1 MTEKFKLISEFVKD
15 MSSETPDVETFLFVK
30 DNIKK
35 YHLDIEINTK
45 PLKNKIIE
53 INTTL
58 KFSDKDPVEK
68 KAHFEI
74 KYASIVKLDNNI
86 EDKQEMQKI
95 VLCDVQKKIYPNLEK
110 AFLNML
116 SNSGYKDIS
125 FQKKIDFDQLYNERF
140 N

>member
-1 MTEKFKLISEFVKD
+1 MTEKFKLISEYVKD
-15 MSSETPDVETFLFVK
+15 MSSETPNVETYLFVK

-74 KYASIVKLDNNI
+74 KYCSIVKLNDDG
-86 EDKQEMQKI
+86 EEKKEKQKI
-95 VLCDVQKKIYPNLEK
+95 VMCD
-110 AFLNML
+110 
-116 SNSGYKDIS
+116 
-125 FQKKIDFDQLYNERF
+125 
-140 N
+140 

>member
-1 MTEKFKLISEFVKD
+1 M
-15 MSSETPDVETFLFVK
+15 
-30 DNIKK
+30 
-35 YHLDIEINTK
+35 
-45 PLKNKIIE
+45 
-53 INTTL
+53 
-58 KFSDKDPVEK
+58 EK

-116 SNSGYKDIS
+116 SNSGYKNIS